1 MTNFHRDLPFGA
13 RLIDYDRTAFR
24 LFAPAQSL
32 VSVEIDDAEA
42 VPMRR
47 SPDGWFE
54 AEVACGAGTRYRY
67 RLGSGEVVPDPAS
80 RAQAGDVH
88 DCSVVIDP
96 SAYRWRHSGWLGRR
110 WHQTVLYELHVG
122 ALGGFL
128 GVAREL
134 PRLAALGITAVEL
147 MPVNDF
153 PGRRNWGYDGVLPY
167 APDASYGTPDD
178 LKSLVDAAHDVGLMI
193 FLDVVYNH
201 FGPDGN
207 YLGLYAPQFFRD
219 DVRTPWGAAIDFLC
233 PEVRRFFIENALYW
247 LMEYRFDGL
256 RFDAV
261 HAIGEPDWLDEMAY
275 SIRATVEPD
284 RHIHLVLENDDNTA
298 RHLCR
303 DFDAQWN
310 DDAHHVLHVMLT
322 DEQEGYY
329 EDYAQERADKLARSL
344 AEGFVYQGEPS
355 QHRNGRPRGTPSADL
370 PPTAFV
376 LFLQNHDQ
384 IGNRAFGERLTVL
397 ADPSALE
404 AAIPLQILAPQ
415 IPLIFMGEEEASRA
429 PFYFFSDHHG
439 GLADVVREGRRRE
452 FAKFAAFT
460 DPARRE
466 LVPDPNAPSTFE
478 ASLPRP
484 DPKQRLSRRDLY
496 RRLLAVRSSEI
507 VPRLV
512 GARSLTAA
520 AVSRAAVLAS
530 WRMGDGSVLTIACNL
545 GADDATIAALAGRCL
560 FETRR
565 GEAENARVGILAA
578 RTTIAFLGGAA

>member
-13 RLIDYDRTAFR
+13 RLVDSDRTAFR
-24 LFAPAQSL
+24 LFAPAQASVL
-32 VSVEIDDAEA
+32 VEIDNAEA

-80 RAQAGDVH
+80 RAQASDVH
-88 DCSVVIDP
+88 DCSIVIDP
-96 SAYRWRHSGWLGRR
+96 STYRWRHPRWQGSP
-110 WHQTVLYELHVG
+110 WHQTVFYELHVG
-122 ALGGFL
+122 ALGGFR
-128 GVAREL
+128 GVEREL
-134 PRLAALGITAVEL
+134 KRLATLGITAVEL

-178 LKSLVDAAHDVGLMI
+178 LKALVDAAHELGLMI

-207 YLGLYAPQFFRD
+207 YLGIYAPQFFREGI
-219 DVRTPWGAAIDFLC
+219 RTPWGAAIDFLRR
-233 PEVRRFFIENALYW
+233 EVRGFFIENALYW

-275 SIRATVEPD
+275 LIRTTVEPG
-284 RHIHLVLENDDNTA
+284 RHVHLVLENDANTA
-298 RHLCR
+298 SHLR
-303 DFDAQWN
+303 GDFDAQWN
-310 DDAHHVLHVMLT
+310 DDAHHVLHVLLT
-322 DEQEGYY
+322 NEQEGYY
-329 EDYAQERADKLARSL
+329 EDYAPDCAAKLARSL
-344 AEGFVYQGEPS
+344 AEGFIYQGEPS
-355 QHRNGRPRGTPSADL
+355 QHRNGEPRGTPSADL

-384 IGNRAFGERLTVL
+384 IGNRAFGERLTAL
-397 ADPSALE
+397 AEPAALE
-404 AAIPLQILAPQ
+404 AAISLQILTPQ

-429 PFYFFSDHHG
+429 PFYFFCDHHG
-439 GLADVVREGRRRE
+439 DLADTVREGRRRE
-452 FAKFAAFT
+452 FAKFAAFA

-478 ASLPRP
+478 ASFPRP
-484 DPKQRLSRRDLY
+484 DPGLKSSRRDLY
-496 RRLLAVRSSEI
+496 RRLLGVRSSEI

-512 GARSLTAA
+512 GVRSLGAA

-530 WRMGDGSVLTIACNL
+530 WQMGDGSILTIACNL
-545 GADDATIAALAGRCL
+545 GADDARIVAPGGRCL
-560 FETRR
+560 FESRP
-565 GEAENARVGILAA
+565 GEVEKARVGILAG
-578 RTTIAFLGGAA
+578 RTTIAFLTVAP

>member
-122 ALGGFL
+122 ALGGFR

-178 LKSLVDAAHDVGLMI
+178 LKMLVDAAHDLGLMI

-207 YLGLYAPQFFRD
+207 YLGIYAPQFFRD
-219 DVRTPWGAAIDFLC
+219 DVRTPWGAAIDFLR

-275 SIRATVEPD
+275 SIRTTVEPG

-298 RHLCR
+298 SHLR
-303 DFDAQWN
+303 GDFDAQWN

-322 DEQEGYY
+322 NEQEGYY
-329 EDYAQERADKLARSL
+329 EDYAHECAVKLARSL
-344 AEGFVYQGEPS
+344 AEGFIYQGETS
-355 QHRNGRPRGTPSADL
+355 QHRNGGHRAPICHRPPLCCSCRIMTRSGIALSESGLARWPSLLPSRRRFLCRCSPRKSRSSSWERKKLVARRFIFSATITAISQMPCARVVAGNSQSL
-370 PPTAFV
+370 PP
-376 LFLQNHDQ
+376 
-384 IGNRAFGERLTVL
+384 
-397 ADPSALE
+397 
-404 AAIPLQILAPQ
+404 
-415 IPLIFMGEEEASRA
+415 
-429 PFYFFSDHHG
+429 
-439 GLADVVREGRRRE
+439 
-452 FAKFAAFT
+452 
-460 DPARRE
+460 
-466 LVPDPNAPSTFE
+466 
-478 ASLPRP
+478 LPIRP
-484 DPKQRLSRRDLY
+484 DGNCFPIRMPPRLSRRHC
-496 RRLLAVRSSEI
+496 RGQIPSRGHRVAISIGGSWQCVHPRSCQ
-507 VPRLV
+507 
-512 GARSLTAA
+512 
-520 AVSRAAVLAS
+520 
-530 WRMGDGSVLTIACNL
+530 GSS
-545 GADDATIAALAGRCL
+545 ALA
-560 FETRR
+560 
-565 GEAENARVGILAA
+565 A
-578 RTTIAFLGGAA
+578 